1 MRPGVVIAR
10 AICLPAFLLSA
21 VFIGTQCNSRK
32 TESPKT
38 EPPSVNQKQKIERQL
53 NENRDIKNDS
63 K

>member
-21 VFIGTQCNSRK
+21 VFVGTQCNSRK
-32 TESPKT
+32 AENLKT
-38 EPPSVNQKQKIERQL
+38 ELPSVNQKQQIEPQL
-53 NENRDIKNDS
+53 NGNRDIKNDS

>member
-21 VFIGTQCNSRK
+21 VFVGTKCNSRK
-32 TESPKT
+32 AENLKT
-38 EPPSVNQKQKIERQL
+38 ELPSVNQKQQIEPQL
-53 NENRDIKNDS
+53 NGNRDIKNDS